1 MNCYNFR
8 GQVRDT
14 VKAYEEE
21 GRKERIMR
29 ILMIRHGDPDYI
41 HDTLTEKGRREAA
54 LLSETAEDLRTGDC
68 YQSPLGRAQETAA
81 YTLKRLGKTAE
92 TLDWL
97 EEFPAKVDINQ
108 SEELK
113 KAYGDTRME
122 GDRYAMRIAWDML
135 PAYWTEHPEYLDRRL
150 WRDSE
155 AARCSDLVPLYDS
168 VASKLDEL
176 LARYGYVREGCHYR
190 VETESTQTITFFC
203 HFGITCVLLSHLWSM
218 SPFVLWHTLALAPT
232 SVSEVVSEERERG
245 IASFRALRLGDISHL
260 NRANEP
266 ASFSARFC
274 ETFENEGQRH

>member
-1 MNCYNFR
+1 MEYR
-8 GQVRDT
+8 GN
-14 VKAYEEE
+14 
-21 GRKERIMR
+21 ER
-29 ILMIRHGDPDYI
+29 
-41 HDTLTEKGRREAA
+41 
-54 LLSETAEDLRTGDC
+54 
-68 YQSPLGRAQETAA
+68 
-81 YTLKRLGKTAE
+81 
-92 TLDWL
+92 
-97 EEFPAKVDINQ
+97 
-108 SEELK
+108 
-113 KAYGDTRME
+113 
-122 GDRYAMRIAWDML
+122 
-135 PAYWTEHPEYLDRRL
+135 EHPEYLDRRL

>member
-8 GQVRDT
+8 GQVRET

-21 GRKERIMR
+21 GREERIMR

-113 KAYGDTRME
+113 KAYG
-122 GDRYAMRIAWDML
+122 
-135 PAYWTEHPEYLDRRL
+135 
-150 WRDSE
+150 
-155 AARCSDLVPLYDS
+155 
-168 VASKLDEL
+168 
-176 LARYGYVREGCHYR
+176 
-190 VETESTQTITFFC
+190 
-203 HFGITCVLLSHLWSM
+203 
-218 SPFVLWHTLALAPT
+218 
-232 SVSEVVSEERERG
+232 
-245 IASFRALRLGDISHL
+245 
-260 NRANEP
+260 
-266 ASFSARFC
+266 
-274 ETFENEGQRH
+274 RHGS